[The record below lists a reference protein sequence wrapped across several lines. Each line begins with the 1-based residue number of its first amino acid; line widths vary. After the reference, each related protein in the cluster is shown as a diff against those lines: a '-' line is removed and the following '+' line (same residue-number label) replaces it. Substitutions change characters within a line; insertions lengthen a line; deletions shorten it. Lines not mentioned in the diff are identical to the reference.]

1 MKRTIL
7 RKSSRDVADLRR
19 KKRDAS
25 PSSSDAPKKRL
36 SKNPDVDT
44 SFLPD
49 RYREEEERLHRED
62 LRKKWLAEQE
72 RIKNE
77 TIEIVYSFW
86 DGSGHRKTVE
96 CLKGDDIAAF
106 LGKCRAQFPELR
118 ATSIDNMMYIKVSHG
133 RKALMAGGS
142 HHTPRMSG
150 GRLR

>member
-1 MKRTIL
+1 ML
-7 RKSSRDVADLRR
+7 REFSTNMADLRH
-19 KKRDAS
+19 KKRNAS

-142 HHTPRMSG
+142 HYTPRMSG